1 MVEPLASV
9 ALHFLYSPW
18 IFPMVPSLSP
28 SEQFLF
34 SFSYLYVVFSRESS
48 SHHVYSHLLTWC
60 NYTNIPITSNHRF
73 TLVNFKHMFTN
84 CWNCLCGFASNS
96 KCPESEP
103 MIFLLKVVWPHFY
116 LILSFTCRPPPSHS
130 REIWKCSWTICLF
143 ICLESVVFV
152 TTWDIAHQSPFFME
166 FSKQEYWSE

>member
-116 LILSFTCRPPPSHS
+116 LILSFACRPPPSHS